1 MIAQILRRTAILV
14 FQVLGVVTVTF
25 FLIRLAPGNPAY
37 ALLGSYA
44 TPQTVRAID
53 NRLGLLQ
60 PLPVQYVD
68 YLKTVF
74 LHGDFGKSL
83 STNDSVLHDLIQ
95 RVPATLLLITV
106 SLVLAAV
113 IALVLAALVA
123 ARPRGI
129 AAQAVRGYG
138 FFAGAAPDFWIALAL
153 IFVVYYKLGLVPDPI
168 GQVDFLFTPPAR
180 THVAVLDALLAG
192 NMPALGNAL
201 RHMILPVVTLVLVY
215 VGPILRLT
223 TNATTAGL
231 DQNFT
236 QFARALG
243 LRPWRV
249 VSYAIRNALPVFVT
263 IVGTTYGFLLG
274 GAVLIET
281 IFSWNGIGQYAVT
294 AVTSS
299 DYAGLQGFVIA
310 AGLFTA
316 LVYAAVDVAYL
327 VVNPRAR
334 NS

>member
-1 MIAQILRRTAILV
+1 VTAQIVRRVGIL
-14 FQVLGVVTVTF
+14 FLQVLGVMTVTF

-44 TPQTVRAID
+44 TPETIKAID
-53 NRLGLLQ
+53 QRLGLLQ
-60 PLPVQYVD
+60 PLPIQYFD
-68 YLKTVF
+68 YLRTIF
-74 LHGDFGKSL
+74 LHGDLGTSL
-83 STNDSVLHDLIQ
+83 TTNNPVLNDLIE
-95 RVPATLLLITV
+95 RVPATLVLITV
-106 SLVLAAV
+106 SLFFAASIALILAAV
-113 IALVLAALVA
+113 VA

-129 AAQAVRGYG
+129 VAQAVRGYG

-153 IFVVYYKLGLVPDPI
+153 IFLVYYKLGLVPDPI
-168 GQVDFLFTPPAR
+168 GQVDPLVTPPVR
-180 THVAVLDALLAG
+180 THVAVIDAALAG
-192 NMPALGNAL
+192 DGAALSNSL
-201 RHMILPVVTLVLVY
+201 EHMILPVVTLVIVY

-243 LRPWRV
+243 LKPRRV

-281 IFSWNGIGQYAVT
+281 IFSWNGVGQYAVS

-299 DYAGLQGFVIA
+299 DYAALQGFVIA
-310 AGLFTA
+310 AGIFTA
-316 LVYAAVDVAYL
+316 LVYAAVDLAYL

-334 NS
+334 RS